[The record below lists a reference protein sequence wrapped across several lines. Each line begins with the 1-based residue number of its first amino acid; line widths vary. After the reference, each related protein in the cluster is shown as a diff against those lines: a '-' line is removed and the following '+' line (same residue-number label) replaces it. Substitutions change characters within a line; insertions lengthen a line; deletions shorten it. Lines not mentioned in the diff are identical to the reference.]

1 VCIYIYIFSESFYFN
16 WHEIG
21 LAEAGLISSK
31 LSRPELNITD
41 NEDQDKILF
50 SPERYESCIAFLN

>member
-1 VCIYIYIFSESFYFN
+1 MFAEFFYFN
-16 WHEIG
+16 WDEIG

-50 SPERYESCIAFLN
+50 SPERYECCNCFS